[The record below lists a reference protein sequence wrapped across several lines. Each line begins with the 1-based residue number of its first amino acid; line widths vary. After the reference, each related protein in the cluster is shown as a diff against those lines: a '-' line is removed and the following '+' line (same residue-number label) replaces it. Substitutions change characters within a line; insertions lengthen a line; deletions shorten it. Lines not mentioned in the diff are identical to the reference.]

1 VLGAAEGLD
10 GSVLRLMH
18 SSQSAQRSPFFSTI
32 LVTIQRSLSNNSN
45 SSSGKGGVQGSQGG
59 VLGGCRD
66 LSVGCPKGLM
76 SSDCLQ
82 DMLAAMRTHSKVQM
96 QIKREA
102 DRAEERKRDM
112 MLLSKARHSYSY
124 ETEDTDNSGIDIGSD
139 TDSNSDGDGDSD
151 GGVEE
156 EVEVEG
162 DVVEIQRV
170 EEEQERQRAKEMAKV
185 VEKRKETAKTL
196 HLTPKPTASI
206 APAPHT
212 AQHIAPYAE
221 PVSVHTGTCGAL
233 PSSVIPRA
241 SSPGLYRT
249 PAQSAAML
257 MTMGRKDG
265 VGGSGEGVS
274 LHNALNSQNK
284 NRIILS
290 IPSVTLDQN
299 PSLSPS
305 PPPSPP
311 ESPYPMDSLHGIRGK
326 ESSFSR
332 MMPPYAAASTAGKD
346 EICLMS
352 PPPSPPPP
360 FDVSCAEGEVEKI
373 MERARAQAALYLPP
387 GAGTGLVTGL
397 GTGTGTIPTGP
408 YTSLL
413 GALTSP
419 HSAATPHAVQ
429 AHTPS
434 YAPVS
439 LRSPPIPA
447 PAPAPVTVRSPEVII
462 AAEKG
467 WITHTNRGY
476 THNVPLNQAK
486 AQALAT
492 RMVRCTALNL
502 YITHSH

>member
-76 SSDCLQ
+76 SGDCLQ

-241 SSPGLYRT
+241 S
-249 PAQSAAML
+249 
-257 MTMGRKDG
+257 
-265 VGGSGEGVS
+265 
-274 LHNALNSQNK
+274 AL
-284 NRIILS
+284 
-290 IPSVTLDQN
+290 
-299 PSLSPS
+299 
-305 PPPSPP
+305 
-311 ESPYPMDSLHGIRGK
+311 GC
-326 ESSFSR
+326 
-332 MMPPYAAASTAGKD
+332 TAH
-346 EICLMS
+346 
-352 PPPSPPPP
+352 
-360 FDVSCAEGEVEKI
+360 
-373 MERARAQAALYLPP
+373 Q
-387 GAGTGLVTGL
+387 
-397 GTGTGTIPTGP
+397 
-408 YTSLL
+408 
-413 GALTSP
+413 
-419 HSAATPHAVQ
+419 
-429 AHTPS
+429 
-434 YAPVS
+434 
-439 LRSPPIPA
+439 
-447 PAPAPVTVRSPEVII
+447 
-462 AAEKG
+462 
-467 WITHTNRGY
+467 
-476 THNVPLNQAK
+476 LNQP
-486 AQALAT
+486 L
-492 RMVRCTALNL
+492 C
-502 YITHSH
+502 